1 MRAEPDVPAQ
11 PRTEAPQT
19 PAIALRQVVRR
30 FGALTAVDHVD
41 LQVQRGEVFGLIGHN
56 GAGKSTLFK
65 LMLGLLAPSAGELR
79 VVGEAVTGPRFRQ
92 VRRRMG
98 YLPENVV
105 LWDNLSGLET
115 LRFFA
120 RLKGAAP
127 AECEALLARVGLA
140 GAAKRPVREYSKGM
154 RQRLGFAQA
163 LLGQPQ
169 VLFLDEPTSGLDPHA
184 IRAFWDTL
192 AELRQRGV
200 TMVLSSHILAELQHR
215 VDRLAVMVDGRIEA
229 LGSVQALR
237 EQRDL
242 PLQITLTLEPT
253 ALDAAAAAL
262 QPLVAAWPRLQWQ
275 PSPGGLRLHCPRAAK
290 MAVLQALLPLGSGL
304 VDVQV
309 AEPSLTDL
317 FFSPDVQ
324 PAAA

>member
-1 MRAEPDVPAQ
+1 MRPRAEAAAAATADA
-11 PRTEAPQT
+11 A
-19 PAIALRQVVRR
+19 AIALRQVVRR

-65 LMLGLLAPSAGELR
+65 LMLGLLAPTAGELR
-79 VVGEAVTGPRFRQ
+79 VIGEAVTGPRFRQ

-127 AECEALLARVGLA
+127 AECSALLARVGLA
-140 GAAKRPVREYSKGM
+140 DAAARPVREYSKGM

-184 IRAFWDTL
+184 IRDFWDTL

-215 VDRLAVMVDGRIEA
+215 VDRLAVMVNGRIEA

-242 PLQITLTLEPT
+242 PLQITLTLEP
-253 ALDAAAAAL
+253 AAQAAAIAAL
-262 QPLVAAWPRLQWQ
+262 QPLRSAWPRLAWQ
-275 PSPGGLRLHCPRAAK
+275 PAPAGQLLHCPRAAK
-290 MAVLQALLPLGSGL
+290 MAALQALLPLGAGL
-304 VDVQV
+304 ADVQV

-317 FFSPDVQ
+317 FFSPQ
-324 PAAA
+324 AQAGTA

>member
-1 MRAEPDVPAQ
+1 MHAEPDSPAGD
-11 PRTEAPQT
+11 ALL

-30 FGALTAVDHVD
+30 FGALTAVDRVD

-79 VVGEAVTGPRFRQ
+79 VIGETVTGPRFRQ
-92 VRRRMG
+92 VRRHMG

-115 LRFFA
+115 LHFFA
-120 RLKGAAP
+120 RLKGAAET
-127 AECEALLARVGLA
+127 ECRALLARVGLTE
-140 GAAKRPVREYSKGM
+140 AASRPVREYSKGM

-163 LLGQPQ
+163 LMGQPQ

-215 VDRLAVMVDGRIEA
+215 VDRLAVMVNGRIEA

-242 PLQITLTLEPT
+242 PLQVTLGLEP
-253 ALDAAAAAL
+253 AAIERATAAL
-262 QPLVAAWPRLQWQ
+262 QTLRNAWPRLQWQ
-275 PSPGGLRLHCPRAAK
+275 PTPGGLLLQCPRAAK
-290 MAVLQALLPLGSGL
+290 MALLQAMLPLGPGL

-317 FFSPDVQ
+317 FFSAPT
-324 PAAA
+324 PAGAA